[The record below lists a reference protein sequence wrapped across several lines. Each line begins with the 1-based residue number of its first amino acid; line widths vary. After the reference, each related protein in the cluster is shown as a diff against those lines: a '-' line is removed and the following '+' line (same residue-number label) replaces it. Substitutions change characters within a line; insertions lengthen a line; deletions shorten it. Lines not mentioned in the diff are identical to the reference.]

1 MLKILSIVSIFLL
14 FFTGITASISGF
26 MLIYD
31 PSGKPLRM
39 NVSILA
45 GSPFDSF
52 FIPGI
57 ILFLFLG
64 ISSILIAFFVIN
76 DHTYSTRMIFYQ
88 GFVVIGWIVVQ
99 VIMINQFFYLQLIY
113 VLIGAALVYIGYY
126 GIANKDK
133 IIRP

>member
-1 MLKILSIVSIFLL
+1 MIKLLSIVSIFLL

-31 PSGKPLRM
+31 SSGRPLRM
-39 NVSILA
+39 NAAILS

-52 FIPGI
+52 FLPGI

-76 DHTYSTRMIFYQ
+76 DHTYSTKMILYQ
-88 GFVVIGWIVVQ
+88 GIVVIAWIVVQ
-99 VIMINQFFYLQLIY
+99 VIMINQFYYLQLIY
-113 VLIGAALVYIGYY
+113 VLIGLALSFIGYY
-126 GIANKDK
+126 GIVNKSSA
-133 IIRP
+133 